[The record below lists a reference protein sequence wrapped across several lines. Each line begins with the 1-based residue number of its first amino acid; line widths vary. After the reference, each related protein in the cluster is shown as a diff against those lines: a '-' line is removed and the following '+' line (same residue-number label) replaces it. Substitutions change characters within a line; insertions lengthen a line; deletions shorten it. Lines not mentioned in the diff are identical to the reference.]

1 MKGWMVAVCCA
12 GLLLCGCGA
21 EEVQAPQSA
30 VPQTEAVR
38 VACVGDSITQGF
50 GGHSYVAVLAEADGE
65 AVYGNFGVCGTTA
78 LASGAP
84 SYADTQAYAES
95 LAWGADVVVLMLG
108 TNDTAYW
115 QGAATFG
122 TDLGQLADA
131 YLDTGAQVLLC
142 TPLAL
147 DVSMAANDYGVN
159 PAYFADVCDAVHRV
173 AAARDL
179 PVAEVYAETEGQ
191 PFTLADGIHPNQ
203 AGAEALA
210 AVIGSALKELMA

>member
-1 MKGWMVAVCCA
+1 MKGWAAVVCCA
-12 GLLLCGCGA
+12 GLLFCGCGA
-21 EEVQAPQSA
+21 KAVVEDMEVS
-30 VPQTEAVR
+30 EAVR

-50 GGHSYVAVLAEADGE
+50 GGHSYVEVLAAEATD

-78 LASGAP
+78 LQDGAP

-115 QGAATFG
+115 QGTQVFEA
-122 TDLGQLADA
+122 DYGQLVDS
-131 YLDTGAQVLLC
+131 YLESGAQVILC
-142 TPLAL
+142 TPLAP

-173 AAARDL
+173 AVARDL
-179 PVAEVYAETEGQ
+179 PVAEVYAKTEGQ
-191 PFTLADGIHPNQ
+191 PFTLADGIHLNQ

>member
-1 MKGWMVAVCCA
+1 MKGWVAMVCCA

-21 EEVQAPQSA
+21 KEVQAPQSA
-30 VPQTEAVR
+30 VALTEAVR

-50 GGHSYVAVLAEADGE
+50 GGHSYVEVLAAEEGE

-84 SYADTQAYAES
+84 SYADTQAYTES

-115 QGAATFG
+115 QGAAAFEA
-122 TDLGQLADA
+122 DLAQLVEA

-142 TPLAL
+142 TPLAP
-147 DVSMAANDYGVN
+147 DAAMAVNDYGVN
-159 PAYFADVCDAVHRV
+159 PAYFADISDAVHRV
-173 AAARDL
+173 AVARDL

-191 PFTLADGIHPNQ
+191 PFTLEDGIHPNQ

-210 AVIGSALKELMA
+210 TVIGSALKDMTA